1 MENPFAIAW
10 LWRGF
15 KGNSVTFALLFAC
28 LVLGWSVTGSLW
40 FFLRHHGVHWLF
52 ALVLPGLGFSWLAKH
67 ESRIIPEE
75 GKRRLYARGLI
86 VGAVGAAIVIALIRR

>member
-1 MENPFAIAW
+1 MVNPFALNW

-40 FFLRHHGVHWLF
+40 FFLRNLGVHWIF
-52 ALVLPGLGFSWLAKH
+52 ALVIPGLFFSWLAK
-67 ESRIIPEE
+67 REE
-75 GKRRLYARGLI
+75 KWLPDEAVRKRWARGLI
-86 VGAVGAAIVIALIRR
+86 IVSLALALLIAWVKK

>member
-1 MENPFAIAW
+1 MVNPFAINW

-40 FFLRHHGVHWLF
+40 FFLRNHGVHWVF
-52 ALVLPGLGFSWLAKH
+52 ALVLPGLLFSWLAK
-67 ESRIIPEE
+67 REE
-75 GKRRLYARGLI
+75 KWLPDEAVRKRWARGLI
-86 VGAVGAAIVIALIRR
+86 LGSLALAIVIALVRR